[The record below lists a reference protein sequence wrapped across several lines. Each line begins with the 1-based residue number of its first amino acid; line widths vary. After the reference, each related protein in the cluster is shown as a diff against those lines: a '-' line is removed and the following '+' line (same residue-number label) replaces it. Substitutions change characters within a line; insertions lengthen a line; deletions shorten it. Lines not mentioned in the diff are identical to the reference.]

1 MKSKKILIIV
11 IIIIAMLSICGGV
24 FSYLFIATDTFKS
37 DKELFAKYMSQN
49 TEILQKLK
57 NSQTIEIYKN
67 LENEEK
73 YESNTNIKMTYSEG
87 GEVSNPMN
95 NLSACLNVQRDNENE
110 YFYGDGQVLFAE
122 EEYLE
127 AEIIK
132 DKELYGMRFPDVAKQ
147 FVSIKNDQN
156 LEKVVDDIGTDSI
169 TLEMIMDILD
179 GTTQI
184 SEEMISQD
192 EVEALK
198 EKYVNM
204 ITETISKGK
213 FNSSKKAMITYN
225 NNTVK
230 TNSYTVSLTSEQV
243 ENMITQILN
252 NLKTETAIV
261 KNIKDESFEEKIDE
275 KIKLLSEEQEVPAIK
290 ITVYEKNEI
299 TIRTVIEIGLDKII
313 IENLQENGEEKSKIQ
328 FAKMDSEQT
337 IEYDIE
343 LTKKTMEN
351 QENISLTAN
360 IVEGE
365 ENYKLSFLSE
375 IQITEKNIEL
385 SATASYKKDILTAS
399 IVLENSV
406 DLGNDF
412 EKKETLSDSNNVVL
426 NDAEEERRKSI
437 IDTLKTNIPL
447 KIETRLGL
455 LRDALGIE
463 SDNETDE
470 IVPEYEMSQVEI
482 NKFNAK
488 FEFYTGNEVSSE
500 NVKTLLTIVEDN
512 LGSCEII
519 PMENQE
525 NVEEIKPEDIKYTIK
540 LNIERNNNNGDGM
553 AQVLEKI
560 SDDKKYK
567 ISISYKAEN
576 QLIDYIIIEE
586 SET

>member
-11 IIIIAMLSICGGV
+11 IIIIAVLGIGGAA
-24 FSYLFIATDTFKS
+24 FAYLFIATDTFKS
-37 DKELFAKYMSQN
+37 NKELFAKYMSQN
-49 TEILQKLK
+49 TEALQKLE
-57 NSQTIEIYKN
+57 NSQTVQTYKN
-67 LENEEK
+67 LANEDK
-73 YESNTNIKMTYSEG
+73 YESNTDIKMTYSEG

-184 SEEMISQD
+184 SEEIISQD

-198 EKYVNM
+198 EKYINM
-204 ITETISKGK
+204 ITETISKGT
-213 FNSSKKAMITYN
+213 FNSAKKAMITYN

-243 ENMITQILN
+243 ENLITQILN

-299 TIRTVIEIGLDKII
+299 TIRTVLEIGLDKII
-313 IENLQENGEEKSKIQ
+313 IENSQENGEEKSKIQ
-328 FAKMDSEQT
+328 FSKMDSEQT

-351 QENISLTAN
+351 QESISLTADV
-360 IVEGE
+360 VEGE

-375 IQITEKNIEL
+375 IQLTEKNIEL
-385 SATASYKKDILTAS
+385 SATASYKKDILTVS

-426 NDAEEERRKSI
+426 NDAEEGRRKSI

-470 IVPEYEMSQVEI
+470 IVPEYEMTQVEI

-512 LGSCEII
+512 LGSYEIT

-525 NVEEIKPEDIKYTIK
+525 NIEEIEPEDIKYTIK
-540 LNIERNNNNGDGM
+540 LNIERNKNDGDGI

>member
-11 IIIIAMLSICGGV
+11 IIIIAVLGIGGAA
-24 FSYLFIATDTFKS
+24 FAYLFIATDTFKS
-37 DKELFAKYMSQN
+37 NKELFAKYMSQN
-49 TEILQKLK
+49 TEALQKLE
-57 NSQTIEIYKN
+57 NSQTVQTYKN
-67 LENEEK
+67 LANEDK
-73 YESNTNIKMTYSEG
+73 YESTTDIKMTYSEG

-184 SEEMISQD
+184 SEEIISQD

-198 EKYVNM
+198 EKYINM
-204 ITETISKGK
+204 ITETISKGT
-213 FNSSKKAMITYN
+213 FNSAKKAMITYN

>member
-204 ITETISKGK
+204 ITETISKGT

>member
-11 IIIIAMLSICGGV
+11 IIIIAVLGIGGAA
-24 FSYLFIATDTFKS
+24 FAYLFIATDTFKS
-37 DKELFAKYMSQN
+37 NKELFAKYMSQN
-49 TEILQKLK
+49 TEALQKLE
-57 NSQTIEIYKN
+57 NSQTVQTYKN
-67 LENEEK
+67 LANEDK
-73 YESNTNIKMTYSEG
+73 YESTTDIKMTYSEG

-204 ITETISKGK
+204 ITETISKGT

>member
-204 ITETISKGK
+204 ITETISKGT

-455 LRDALGIE
+455 LRDALGRE

>member
-1 MKSKKILIIV
+1 M
-11 IIIIAMLSICGGV
+11 
-24 FSYLFIATDTFKS
+24 
-37 DKELFAKYMSQN
+37 
-49 TEILQKLK
+49 
-57 NSQTIEIYKN
+57 
-67 LENEEK
+67 
-73 YESNTNIKMTYSEG
+73 
-87 GEVSNPMN
+87 
-95 NLSACLNVQRDNENE
+95 
-110 YFYGDGQVLFAE
+110 
-122 EEYLE
+122 
-127 AEIIK
+127 
-132 DKELYGMRFPDVAKQ
+132 
-147 FVSIKNDQN
+147 
-156 LEKVVDDIGTDSI
+156 
-169 TLEMIMDILD
+169 
-179 GTTQI
+179 
-184 SEEMISQD
+184 
-192 EVEALK
+192 
-198 EKYVNM
+198 
-204 ITETISKGK
+204 
-213 FNSSKKAMITYN
+213 
-225 NNTVK
+225 
-230 TNSYTVSLTSEQV
+230 
-243 ENMITQILN
+243 
-252 NLKTETAIV
+252 
-261 KNIKDESFEEKIDE
+261 
-275 KIKLLSEEQEVPAIK
+275 PAIK

-470 IVPEYEMSQVEI
+470 IVPEYEMTQVEI

>member
-11 IIIIAMLSICGGV
+11 IIIIAMLSICGVV

-204 ITETISKGK
+204 ITETISKGT

>member
-1 MKSKKILIIV
+1 
-11 IIIIAMLSICGGV
+11 MLSICGGV

-156 LEKVVDDIGTDSI
+156 IEKVVDDIGTDSI

-198 EKYVNM
+198 EKYINM
-204 ITETISKGK
+204 ITETISKGT

-540 LNIERNNNNGDGM
+540 LNIERNN
-553 AQVLEKI
+553 KI
-560 SDDKKYK
+560 CM
-567 ISISYKAEN
+567 IFF
-576 QLIDYIIIEE
+576 LTLVYIIYHLVI
-586 SET
+586 

>member
-11 IIIIAMLSICGGV
+11 IIIIAVLGIGGAA
-24 FSYLFIATDTFKS
+24 FAYLFIATDTFKS
-37 DKELFAKYMSQN
+37 NKELFAKYMSQN
-49 TEILQKLK
+49 TEALQKLE
-57 NSQTIEIYKN
+57 NSQTVQTYKN
-67 LENEEK
+67 LANEDK
-73 YESNTNIKMTYSEG
+73 YESTTDIKMTYSEG

-184 SEEMISQD
+184 SEEIISQD

-198 EKYVNM
+198 EKYINM
-204 ITETISKGK
+204 ITETISKGT
-213 FNSSKKAMITYN
+213 FNSAKKAMITYN

-299 TIRTVIEIGLDKII
+299 TIRTVIEIGFDKII

-412 EKKETLSDSNNVVL
+412 DKKETLSDSNNVVL